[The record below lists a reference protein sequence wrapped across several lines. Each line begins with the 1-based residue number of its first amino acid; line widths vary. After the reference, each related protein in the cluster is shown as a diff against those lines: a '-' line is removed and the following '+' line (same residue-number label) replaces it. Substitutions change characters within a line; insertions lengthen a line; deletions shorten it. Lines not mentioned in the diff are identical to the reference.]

1 MTKRC
6 FPLLALL
13 LTVALLEGC
22 AGIQQSFHDAAIG
35 YETSAAGLEP
45 QTLAFD
51 YGELRIL
58 RTPELKGDRPTLVLV
73 HGFGAN
79 KENWLK
85 LGQAL
90 KGEYNMVA
98 PDLPGHGDSVQNP
111 DLSYRI
117 PRQAQRLV
125 RLMDRLNIERAHLAG
140 NSMGGAIVAVTA
152 AEHPQR
158 VASLTLMNNA
168 GIHEHPAELDQRL
181 AKGENPLILEAPS
194 DYDEL
199 MAFAMNEPPFI
210 PWPVSAVMAR
220 EAYKH
225 RHINQAIFAD
235 LEADREQDFRR
246 ILNRIQAPTLV
257 LWGADDRIIDAAN
270 APLVADAIPDSRLEI
285 LEDIAHMPMIEA
297 PEKTAGLM
305 RSLIQETATPTE
317 SEGQSATNPE
327 PGS

>member
-1 MTKRC
+1 MTKRR
-6 FPLLALL
+6 FPLLVLL

-35 YETSAAGLEP
+35 YETNAAGLEP
-45 QTLAFD
+45 QTLDFD

-85 LGQAL
+85 LGQEL
-90 KGEYNMVA
+90 EGEYNMVA

-117 PRQAQRLV
+117 PRQTERLV
-125 RLMDRLNIERAHLAG
+125 RMMDRLNIDRAHLAG
-140 NSMGGAIVAVTA
+140 NSMGGAIVAVAA
-152 AEHPQR
+152 AEYPER
-158 VASLTLMNNA
+158 VTNLTLMNNA

-194 DYDEL
+194 DYDDL

-220 EAYKH
+220 EAYEN
-225 RHINQAIFAD
+225 RHINRQIFED
-235 LEADREQDFRR
+235 MEADRNLDFRT
-246 ILNRIQAPTLV
+246 ILARIQAPTLV
-257 LWGADDRIIDAAN
+257 IWGADDRIIDAAN

-285 LEDIAHMPMIEA
+285 LEGIAHMPMIEA
-297 PEKTAGLM
+297 PAKTAELM
-305 RSLIQETATPTE
+305 RALIRDTATTTDR
-317 SEGQSATNPE
+317 G
-327 PGS
+327 G